1 MSIEMEELPR
11 NMSLSELADR
21 CMSEI
26 NRYRRGEASSDQYC
40 LEIFRRAMLEHEDAA
55 WVFLERRFRA
65 AMLGW
70 FHKHPNRDV
79 ACLHDSPE
87 NYINLALE
95 RFWMATV
102 HNQKLEFTSLAAA
115 LSYLRSSLNG
125 AIVDTLRM
133 YGRSEVVALPEPDL
147 VDEQAKEERPE
158 SYELWELVR
167 KIITN
172 EREWLLAHLH
182 FYCGLKPRE
191 IVRYYAQDFP
201 DVQEVYRLL
210 RNILEKLR
218 RHRDQFRWWISDD
231 EA

>member
-40 LEIFRRAMLEHEDAA
+40 LEIFRRAMLEHDDA
-55 WVFLERRFRA
+55 
-65 AMLGW
+65 
-70 FHKHPNRDV
+70 NRDV

-147 VDEQAKEERPE
+147 IDEQAKEDQPE
-158 SYELWELVR
+158 SYEMWELVR

-172 EREWLLAHLH
+172 EREQLLAHLH

-191 IVRYYAQDFP
+191 IVRYYAQDFT
-201 DVQEVYRLL
+201 DVHEVYRLL

-218 RHRDQFRWWISDD
+218 RHRDQFRWWVGDD
-231 EA
+231 GV